1 MKNLFFKTFILL
13 SFLFVCN
20 TISAQ
25 YNGGGYDVLGV
36 WCYGDIYIK
45 KAGSSDDLKCTI
57 PVPTEGLYPHGNAIS
72 GPGAPYLTN
81 YLGSTVDIAFN
92 APAQIKVELDM
103 QDGDIGY
110 ELYTN
115 ERVTNSF
122 GDINGTYKY
131 YYVIIHVHFID

>member
-25 YNGGGYDVLGV
+25 YNREGSDVLGV

-45 KAGSSDDLKCTI
+45 KTGSTDDPKCTI
-57 PVPTEGLYPHGNAIS
+57 PVPTEGLYPYGNAIS

-81 YLGSTVDIAFN
+81 YLGNTVDIRFN

-110 ELYTN
+110 ELYTD

-122 GDINGTYKY
+122 DDINGTYKY

>member
-25 YNGGGYDVLGV
+25 YNGGGSDVLGV

-45 KAGSSDDLKCTI
+45 KTGSSGEVKCTI
-57 PVPTEGLYPHGNAIS
+57 PIPPEGIVDID

-81 YLGSTVDIAFN
+81 YLGSTVDIVFN
-92 APAQIKVELDM
+92 APAHFKAELDFI
-103 QDGDIGY
+103 DGDIGY
-110 ELYTN
+110 ELYVNLTTSGLG
-115 ERVTNSF
+115 EGV
-122 GDINGTYKY
+122 GCY